1 MLFILQFT
9 AAVVLDFLI
18 GDPRSLPHPVRGI
31 GLLCV
36 RFETLYRRIITNT
49 RLAGTFAFFSVLIV
63 TVASVVLFLT
73 GLSLLSPI
81 LEAAGAVLLLY
92 TGIAYRDLKVH
103 SMRVYAALET
113 EPDLVRARS
122 EIGKIVGRDTSVLD
136 RQGICR
142 ACVETVAENMV
153 DGVIA
158 PLFHAFLFSWFS
170 GVASLAPISLAAAG
184 VFFYKSINTMDS
196 MYGYKNE
203 RYIDFGRF
211 AAKADDLANFL
222 PARISGILLI
232 CASWMLRL
240 DYKNSYRIFL
250 RDRLQH
256 ASPNGG
262 HPEAAVAGALG
273 IQLGGAVNYFGR
285 QVQKPTIGDSGRTL
299 AAGDIIQTNR
309 LMFTGSLLFLL
320 IMFAITMLLS

>member
-1 MLFILQFT
+1 MTFILQFT
-9 AAVVLDFLI
+9 AAVVLDFLV

-36 RFETLYRRIITNT
+36 GYEKLYRRIIADK
-49 RLAGTFAFFSVLIV
+49 RLAGTFAFFSVLLT
-63 TVASVVLFLT
+63 TVAVVVLLLT
-73 GLSLLSPI
+73 GLSLLSPL

-103 SMRVYAALET
+103 SMRVYSALET
-113 EPDLVRARS
+113 ESDLVRARS

-158 PLFHAFLFSWFS
+158 PLFHAFLFSCCAGFTP
-170 GVASLAPISLAAAG
+170 LAPISLAAVG
-184 VFFYKSINTMDS
+184 VYLYKSINTMDS

-203 RYIDFGRF
+203 QYLDFGRF
-211 AAKADDLANFL
+211 AAKVDDLANFL
-222 PARISGILLI
+222 PARISGTLLI
-232 CASWMLRL
+232 CGSWILRL
-240 DYKNSYRIFL
+240 DYKNAYRIYR

-273 IQLGGAVNYFGR
+273 IQLGGAVSYFGSR
-285 QVQKPTIGDSGRTL
+285 VEKPTIGDSTRPL
-299 AAGDIIQTNR
+299 DSGDIVQTNR

-320 IMFAITMLLS
+320 IMFGLTMLLS